1 VSPGLTEQANGT
13 AFLRYFKPVKCFMNS
28 CNNLKD
34 KQAMSFFF
42 FLIFYLVL
50 IHVGDYPQ
58 GSHINHKSITLN
70 VSLFAYSYESL
81 LFLGVEYSKIK

>member
-1 VSPGLTEQANGT
+1 MLHEQLQQPERQT
-13 AFLRYFKPVKCFMNS
+13 S
-28 CNNLKD
+28 HE
-34 KQAMSFFF
+34 FFF